1 MALRNPFKSLTSAAL
16 LSAAPLL
23 LSGEALYEG

>member
-1 MALRNPFKSLTSAAL
+1 MALRYPVKSLASAAL

-23 LSGEALYEG
+23 LSGEALYE

>member
-1 MALRNPFKSLTSAAL
+1 MAHRNPITSLTTAAL